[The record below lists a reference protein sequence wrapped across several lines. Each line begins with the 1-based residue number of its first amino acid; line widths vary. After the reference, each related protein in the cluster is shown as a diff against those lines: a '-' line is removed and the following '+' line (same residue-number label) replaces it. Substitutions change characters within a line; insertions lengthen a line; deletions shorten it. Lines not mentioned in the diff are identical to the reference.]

1 MQAAITPIRLVEATF
16 VTLVTFRRDGRPV
29 STPVLSTPR
38 NGSLLVRTHHTAGK
52 LKRLRNSSAVE
63 VTPCDPRGRALGDAR
78 RATAKILP
86 EADTHECLEL
96 LHRRHGMVG
105 RAATWIRHLRG
116 MRDVFIEIQ
125 LS

>member
-1 MQAAITPIRLVEATF
+1 MQAAIAPIRLVEANF
-16 VTLVTFRRDGRPV
+16 VTLVTYRRDGRPV

-38 NGSLLVRTHHTAGK
+38 NDSLLVRTHQTAGK
-52 LKRLRNSSAVE
+52 LKRLRNSSDVE
-63 VTPCDPRGRALGDAR
+63 VRPCDSRGRPLGDAR
-78 RATAKILP
+78 RATARILP
-86 EADTHECLEL
+86 GAETHECLEL